1 MVSMG
6 CRSMRS
12 PAGGVN
18 RDPAGGAL
26 PDVEKPSDPCYE
38 DSSLLPGLRR

>member
-6 CRSMRS
+6 CRSMCGG
-12 PAGGVN
+12 AGGVN
-18 RDPAGGAL
+18 RDPAGGTL
-26 PDVEKPSDPCYE
+26 PDVEKPSDPCDE